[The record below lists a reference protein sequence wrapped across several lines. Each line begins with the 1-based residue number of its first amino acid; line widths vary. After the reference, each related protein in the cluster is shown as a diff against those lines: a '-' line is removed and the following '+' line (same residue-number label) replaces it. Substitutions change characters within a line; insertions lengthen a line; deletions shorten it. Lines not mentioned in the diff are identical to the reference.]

1 MIDQLYTRYDSDR
14 SGSFDK
20 REMVKAMNELLI
32 EYGVHMRINQHQ
44 AGRLIREIDSS
55 GDGRVQ
61 KSEFF
66 RMVKTIL
73 SGTDDY

>member
-1 MIDQLYTRYDSDR
+1 
-14 SGSFDK
+14 
-20 REMVKAMNELLI
+20 MNELLI